1 MADAEIDALSD
12 EQKEALKDDLR
23 RFWSRLAYFLG
34 MMVGLIPLIT
44 LPAHLFVISTTNP
57 ASVAV
62 ARVLNAVTV
71 LPASALAYWHRKPA
85 AWWLMIDA
93 AVCIFAGIEHPA
105 KGAENWVLL
114 VVAVGIPLFL
124 GGFGVITGWA
134 GWPAL
139 LERKRARDAKSAVQ
153 PGM

>member
-1 MADAEIDALSD
+1 MIDVETDALSD
-12 EQKEALKDDLR
+12 ELKEALRDDLR
-23 RFWSRLAYFLG
+23 RFWSRLIYFLG

-62 ARVLNAVTV
+62 ARALNAMTV
-71 LPASALAYWHRKPA
+71 LPASALAYKQRKIA
-85 AWWLMIDA
+85 AWWLVLDA

-105 KGAENWVLL
+105 KGMQNWVLL
-114 VVAVGIPLFL
+114 ILAVGIPLFL

-134 GWPAL
+134 GWPPL
-139 LERKRARDAKSAVQ
+139 LEKKRKAGAKGQS
-153 PGM
+153 